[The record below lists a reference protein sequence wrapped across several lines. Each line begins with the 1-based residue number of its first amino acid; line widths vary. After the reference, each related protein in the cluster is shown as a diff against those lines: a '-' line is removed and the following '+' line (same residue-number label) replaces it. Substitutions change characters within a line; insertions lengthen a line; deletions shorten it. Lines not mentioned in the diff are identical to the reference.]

1 MKSFIG
7 GFFLFSLFLVGCRST
22 KVTNTQGTADSSLGT
37 KEILSNH
44 VHSFPTFETLVG
56 TLDVSFDNGRKQQNL
71 PLSFRMKKNETIWLS
86 APLGIAKALITKD
99 KVRFYNKLDATY
111 FEGDYS
117 ILEKY
122 VGIPLGFKQVENM
135 LMGQLIFEDEQASIG
150 IEGEYYDGKI
160 DKEPLL
166 IRFCLNPNL
175 RMESFSV
182 EQDLPKRS
190 LVATYSYYQ
199 QVDQQF
205 FPRKLTLQG
214 KEEGGQE
221 LMLSLI
227 YTSLQRNVAV
237 KFPYSVP
244 SGYQPLTLR
253 P

>member
-117 ILEKY
+117 ISQQY
-122 VGIPLGFKQVENM
+122 LGVSFTFEMLQNL
-135 LMGQLIFEDEQASIG
+135 LMGQLILKSRHTEIEPVHEKYKGKLSAEHLEVAFELNSKFRMETTELLQESENRSLQAS
-150 IEGEYYDGKI
+150 YTYQSLD
-160 DKEPLL
+160 DQLFPL
-166 IRFCLNPNL
+166 II
-175 RMESFSV
+175 
-182 EQDLPKRS
+182 S
-190 LVATYSYYQ
+190 LLARQEEKVT
-199 QVDQQF
+199 
-205 FPRKLTLQG
+205 KLTLQFNN
-214 KEEGGQE
+214 
-221 LMLSLI
+221 
-227 YTSLQRNVAV
+227 LQKNTPVR
-237 KFPYSVP
+237 FPYNVP
-244 SGYQPLTLR
+244 TGYQPLTLNL
-253 P
+253 